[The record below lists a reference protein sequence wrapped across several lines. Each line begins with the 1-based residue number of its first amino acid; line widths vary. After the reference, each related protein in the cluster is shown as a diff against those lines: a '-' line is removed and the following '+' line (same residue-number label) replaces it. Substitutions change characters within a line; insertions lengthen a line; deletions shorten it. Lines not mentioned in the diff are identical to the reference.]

1 MPMKLLKKGIV
12 VVFPGSRGTEIPLL
26 YYGSKHFEDIG
37 YEKLFI
43 DYSMISQPSFETV
56 FENAY
61 NILKNMNWAEYEEV
75 VFIGKSLGTV
85 VACKIK
91 ERLQVPA
98 KLILFT
104 PLEETLL
111 FIHKDNDVLLV
122 AIGDE
127 DPWLSS
133 TVLLEHCKINE
144 VTCHVEHGVGH
155 RMEVKNDLQRN
166 LEIVL
171 KVLSYLSIAA

>member
-98 KLILFT
+98 KLILIT
-104 PLEETLL
+104 PLEETLP

>member
-1 MPMKLLKKGIV
+1 MSMKSLKKDIV
-12 VVFPGSRGTEIPLL
+12 VVFPGARGTEIPLL
-26 YYGSKHFEDIG
+26 YYGSKHFEDMG

-43 DYSMISQPSFETV
+43 DHSMISEPSFEPV

-61 NILKNMNWAEYEEV
+61 NILKNVNWAGYENV

-91 ERLQVPA
+91 ELLQVPA

-104 PLEETLL
+104 PLEETLP

-122 AIGDE
+122 AMGDD

-133 TVLLEHCKINE
+133 AALIEHCRINK
-144 VTCHVEHGVGH
+144 VMCHVEHGVGH
-155 RMEVKNDLQRN
+155 RMEEKNNLQRN
-166 LEIVL
+166 LEIVF
-171 KVLSYLSIAA
+171 KVLSYLSTTM